1 MDRFEKMEVSSLILL
16 TRAGDNYAFS
26 ELVRRYSPMISA
38 VVSGFN
44 LSDTGAAEA
53 QSEAYVALYNAAR
66 SYDLTKSG
74 VTFGLY
80 AKICIQHRISD
91 FIGMKSREDLVID
104 DVDVSTLCSSCRI
117 ENDLVERETVHHWYK
132 VARAI
137 LSDYE
142 YQIFRYYLAG
152 YTTRQTAEALGKT
165 SKSVDNAKNRM
176 MKRLREHGSSF
187 FD

>member
-16 TRAGDNYAFS
+16 TRAGDNYAFA
-26 ELVRRYSPMISA
+26 ELVRRYTPVINS

-44 LSDTGAAEA
+44 LLGTRAAEA
-53 QSEAYVALYNAAR
+53 RSEAYVALYNAAR
-66 SYDLTKSG
+66 SYDLTKAG

-80 AKICIQHRISD
+80 AKICIQRRVND
-91 FIGMKSREDLVID
+91 FVGMQSREDGVLD

-117 ENDLVERETVHHWYK
+117 ENDLVARENVHRIYSI
-132 VARAI
+132 ARTI

-152 YTTRQTAEALGKT
+152 YTTRQTAEALGK
-165 SKSVDNAKNRM
+165 SAKSVDNAKNRM
-176 MKRLREHGSSF
+176 MRHLKEHGSSF